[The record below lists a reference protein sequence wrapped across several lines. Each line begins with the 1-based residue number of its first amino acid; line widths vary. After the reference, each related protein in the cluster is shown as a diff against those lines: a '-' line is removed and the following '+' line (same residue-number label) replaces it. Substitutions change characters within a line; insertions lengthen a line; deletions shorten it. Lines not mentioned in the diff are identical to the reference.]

1 MCTSAITC
9 ACMYM
14 YNGQLLISSDGQPC
28 VRGKRGSTLSSNFCT
43 VQVLVGLK
51 NLCTLRNTGVSTIQ
65 EFNCTQT
72 YINAFGTKQT
82 IHNIV
87 EGGCP

>member
-9 ACMYM
+9 AV
-14 YNGQLLISSDGQPC
+14 NGQLLISSGGQPC
-28 VRGKRGSTLSSNFCT
+28 MRGKRGSTLSSNFCT
-43 VQVLVGLK
+43 VQVLVELK
-51 NLCTLRNTGVSTIQ
+51 NLCALQNTGVSTIQ

-82 IHNIV
+82 ILNIV